1 MATRPKILVALP
13 TYRGNINARTA
24 ICLIGL
30 KNCPADF
37 AFDNYDSAS
46 AAATRN
52 VLASR
57 FLAEPTF
64 THILM
69 IDDDMIFRHQAIT
82 RMIQAGVAFIG
93 VASPL
98 RRIDLDKALNLART
112 EPPNKAVAKAM
123 RFNIAAPAGG
133 KLAVHNGIAEVEAIG
148 AAISLITRNT
158 FDAIIKSGVR
168 TRRDHTE
175 TELKGPLYGFFDPFA
190 EGDNLVE
197 EDVAFCRRAKKAGIA
212 IHAVI
217 DETVVHAGQFM
228 YTGKFSDVLS

>member
-1 MATRPKILVALP
+1 MTERPKILVALP
-13 TYRGNINARTA
+13 TYRGNIHARTA

-30 KNCPADF
+30 KNCPAAF

-57 FLAEPTF
+57 FLSDASF

-82 RMIQAGVAFIG
+82 RMIDAKSAFIG
-93 VASPL
+93 LACPL
-98 RRIDLDKALNLART
+98 RKLDLEAAFKFAKT
-112 EPPNKAVAKAM
+112 EPSQKAVAKAL
-123 RFNIAAPAGG
+123 RFNIAPPPGD
-133 KLAVHNGIAEVEAIG
+133 KLTIKDGIAEVDAIG
-148 AAISLITRNT
+148 AAITLIARQT
-158 FDAIIKSGVR
+158 FEAIIAKGVR
-168 TRRDHTE
+168 TRRDHAE
-175 TELKGPLYGFFDPFA
+175 DIKGPLYGFFDPFP

-197 EDVAFCRRAKKAGIA
+197 EDVAFCRRAKKAGIR

-228 YTGKFSDVLS
+228 YTGKFSDVLE